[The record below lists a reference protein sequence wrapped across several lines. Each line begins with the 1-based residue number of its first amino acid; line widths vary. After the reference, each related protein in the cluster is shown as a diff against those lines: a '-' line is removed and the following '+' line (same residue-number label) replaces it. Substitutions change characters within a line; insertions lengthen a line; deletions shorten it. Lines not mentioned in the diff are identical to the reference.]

1 MMTENGCKG
10 YHKGCYASMALASG
24 LSYSYFDP
32 EYFDESTDA
41 NPINGRKYV
50 HVDAELLALSSLY
63 WYDRVINNL
72 T

>member
-1 MMTENGCKG
+1 
-10 YHKGCYASMALASG
+10 MALASG

-72 T
+72 V